1 MLLLFPFSETT
12 SPRFWFNMRINGHIS
27 LIEQNFLT
35 FISAYL
41 YFISFMYVE
50 ETHRHPVLLV
60 FCDTLL
66 EKYKIKSNLDL
77 HEVIANV
84 PNSYSTFDSTS
95 TIGRSLSTLPRA
107 RLRWLKAY
115 TLVRNPGLVKDDD
128 HGFEKIG
135 HIGDLSNG
143 SLPQTLIM

>member
-1 MLLLFPFSETT
+1 
-12 SPRFWFNMRINGHIS
+12 
-27 LIEQNFLT
+27 
-35 FISAYL
+35 
-41 YFISFMYVE
+41 MYVE

-66 EKYKIKSNLDL
+66 EKHRVKHKLHL

-84 PNSYSTFDSTS
+84 PNSYSTFESTS
-95 TIGRSLSTLPRA
+95 LLGRSLSTLPRA

-115 TLVRNPGLVKDDD
+115 TLIRNRGLVKDAD

-135 HIGDLSNG
+135 EISDLSNG
-143 SLPQTLIM
+143 SLPQTFIM